1 MTHRDNNNAEF
12 WRGLLEKGN
21 DEPER
26 INNWNKYLYTQY
38 SQIKSIMPK
47 RNNSR
52 DGLIETTLITENDRT
67 RVKEFSII
75 NGPWPDWPQNILES
89 FMNFSNM
96 EIERNISLAGRVLI
110 GADFRNTVFKGWADF
125 RGAVFLGLT
134 HFENARFKGNE
145 SIPQVGNGV
154 VSFRDSVFCNSVY
167 FKNTVF
173 PHITRFDNAIN
184 KGNFNFQEVS
194 FNIKEGFLA
203 GAFFGNAIFE
213 SGADF
218 SKTKF
223 VINTTFEN
231 AGFKDR
237 TSFKE
242 AYFQKNAVFNNT
254 TFENS
259 ISFRR
264 ATFRRPPEFFEARL
278 HEDLNL
284 NGIDWSKAER
294 SYKPR
299 HNDDAATAKIKER
312 AEKAISA
319 WEGLE
324 RIMTQLEKY
333 EMKHVFFRLMKRAER
348 YRDGWSITTI
358 ANLIYGF
365 LSDYGWGIGR
375 SLIWW
380 FGQFIFFAF
389 LLAETASIQA
399 NQKGIEW
406 SVKITLNSFLVSFSN
421 SLSFLRLGSAE
432 GHLSDNF
439 DALKLATNQM
449 GSIFSTVGTIQAVV
463 GPILL
468 FMVLLTLRN
477 RFRIG

>member
-173 PHITRFDNAIN
+173 PAM
-184 KGNFNFQEVS
+184 
-194 FNIKEGFLA
+194 
-203 GAFFGNAIFE
+203 
-213 SGADF
+213 
-218 SKTKF
+218 
-223 VINTTFEN
+223 
-231 AGFKDR
+231 
-237 TSFKE
+237 
-242 AYFQKNAVFNNT
+242 
-254 TFENS
+254 
-259 ISFRR
+259 
-264 ATFRRPPEFFEARL
+264 P
-278 HEDLNL
+278 
-284 NGIDWSKAER
+284 
-294 SYKPR
+294 
-299 HNDDAATAKIKER
+299 
-312 AEKAISA
+312 
-319 WEGLE
+319 
-324 RIMTQLEKY
+324 
-333 EMKHVFFRLMKRAER
+333 
-348 YRDGWSITTI
+348 GWM
-358 ANLIYGF
+358 
-365 LSDYGWGIGR
+365 
-375 SLIWW
+375 
-380 FGQFIFFAF
+380 
-389 LLAETASIQA
+389 
-399 NQKGIEW
+399 
-406 SVKITLNSFLVSFSN
+406 VKIVS
-421 SLSFLRLGSAE
+421 
-432 GHLSDNF
+432 
-439 DALKLATNQM
+439 
-449 GSIFSTVGTIQAVV
+449 
-463 GPILL
+463 
-468 FMVLLTLRN
+468 
-477 RFRIG
+477 